1 MELQIRHLNR
11 KNDLKNDHQDREIR
25 MLKTLMTKII
35 NKESNNNEVITTA
48 AREDD
53 ELMMQKRPSR
63 LLPQHF
69 FKYI

>member
-35 NKESNNNEVITTA
+35 NKESNINEVITTA
-48 AREDD
+48 AREDN